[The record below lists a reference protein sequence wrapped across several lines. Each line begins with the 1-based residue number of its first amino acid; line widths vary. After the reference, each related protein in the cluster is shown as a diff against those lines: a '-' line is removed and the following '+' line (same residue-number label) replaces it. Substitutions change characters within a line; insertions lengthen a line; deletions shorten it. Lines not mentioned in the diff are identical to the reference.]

1 MKIGKVSESVLK
13 RSILKPIKQR
23 RKEVITSAAIGSDC
37 AVFAFSDK
45 DNLITSTHILAGRDL
60 STIRKG
66 IMSVVNNLA
75 AKGGKAIGVQIG
87 LLLPDTIFESII
99 RKIMEQAESICEEF
113 NIQITGGHTT
123 VSSKVEEAVISI
135 TGIGRIQKG
144 KDYSLKNIRAGMDIV
159 VSKWIGL
166 KGTADIAKQKEEE
179 LRTRYPSYLID
190 EAKTYEQFWSV
201 VPEAATAVRSGVCAM
216 HDGSEG
222 GIFAAFWELAE
233 GAGVGLEIDL
243 KKLPIRQETIEVC
256 EFFDINPYELHTGG
270 SLIMVTENGEEL
282 VRLLKEENIMASV
295 VGTIREGNDRVVIN
309 NDEIRFLER
318 PKTDGIYS
326 II

>member
-23 RKEVITSAAIGSDC
+23 RKEVITSAAVGTDC
-37 AVFAFSDK
+37 AVFAFSDR
-45 DNLITSTHILAGRDL
+45 DNFITSTHIIQGRDL
-60 STIRKG
+60 ETIQKG
-66 IMSVVNNLA
+66 IRTVVNNIA
-75 AKGGKAIGVQIG
+75 AKGGEAVAVQIG
-87 LLLPDTIFESII
+87 LMLPETIFESII
-99 RKIMEQAESICEEF
+99 RKIMEHAESICSEM

-135 TGIGRIQKG
+135 TGIGRIEKG
-144 KDYSLKNIRAGMDIV
+144 KDYGPSNIKPGMDIV
-159 VSKWIGL
+159 VSKWVGL
-166 KGTADIAKQKEEE
+166 KGTADIAKKKEEE
-179 LRTRYPSYLID
+179 LLTRYPAYLVD

-233 GAGVGLEIDL
+233 SAGVGLEIDL

-256 EFFDINPYELHTGG
+256 EFFDVNPYELHTGG
-270 SLIMVTENGEEL
+270 SLIMVTEDGEAL
-282 VRLLKEENIMASV
+282 VQSLKEENIMAAV
-295 VGTIREGNDRVVIN
+295 VGKIKSGNDRVVIN
-309 NDEIRFLER
+309 NDEARFLER
-318 PKTDGIYS
+318 PKTDGIYA
-326 II
+326 IM